1 MSWFSGTNFFILFEG
16 DFFKP
21 AVLPKSIHETR
32 QPFALLPTSRPM
44 APNREIEIP
53 ALGNAALSN
62 EFSVRKLIPF
72 LAVCLLFAAAPSWA
86 TTHTAASCSAS
97 DVQAA
102 INASVTGDVVIVPGT
117 CSASWGTQV
126 SIAATQ
132 GITVQASGTVTVSN
146 DGFIIYAGN
155 APSRITGFT
164 FTQGVAACNSAQTPI
179 ATRDDEG
186 GSMASAPWRID
197 HNTFTSTN
205 QVVDICVNENPGLID
220 NNTFNIGGAS
230 EVIHINDQ
238 GGGPSNWSDDV
249 TPGSARMT
257 YIETNTFNNTDNTY
271 LCSAEESYNDGK
283 FVFRYN
289 NLYGCQNDIH
299 GGSNGG
305 RWGEIYGNTYHIG
318 ILGSLAN
325 FVQWR
330 GGSGV
335 YFNNHSSAVSSFT
348 QFGPDC
354 PSSDTCSGTW
364 IVPKQV
370 GAGINQTTHSP
381 AYIWGND
388 SGMLPGLGVSTVPF
402 VIGGTAPVDATHCS
416 GHSGSVC
423 DYVSTSTQPST
434 LLECQSAADVSAGC
448 PVAHTYTPWVYP
460 YPLDANGM
468 PAPTGNTNQS
478 GTPGAP
484 TNLQGTVQ

>member
-1 MSWFSGTNFFILFEG
+1 MSWLFGTKSCRFFVG

-21 AVLPKSIHETR
+21 DVQSISIHETR
-32 QPFALLPTSRPM
+32 QPLALRPSGRPVAPNQKFKFTASGRAARGKEFNVKKLLP
-44 APNREIEIP
+44 
-53 ALGNAALSN
+53 LLAA
-62 EFSVRKLIPF
+62 
-72 LAVCLLFAAAPSWA
+72 CLLFAAVPSWA
-86 TTHTAASCSAS
+86 ATHAAASCSAA

-102 INASVTGDVVIVPGT
+102 INASVTGDTATVSGPCT
-117 CSASWGTQV
+117 ASWGAQV

-146 DGFIIYAGN
+146 DGFILYLGKA
-155 APSRITGFT
+155 STRITGFT
-164 FTQGVAACNSAQTPI
+164 FTQGVAACNSPQTPI
-179 ATRDDEG
+179 VTSDAQG
-186 GSMASAPWRID
+186 GSMSSAPFRID
-197 HNTFTSTN
+197 HNTFTNNS
-205 QVVDICVNENPGLID
+205 QVVDICVNEAPGLID
-220 NNTFNIGGAS
+220 DNTFNIGGAS

-249 TPGSARMT
+249 TPGSSRMT
-257 YIETNTFNNTDNTY
+257 YMETNTFNNTDSVY

-299 GGSNGG
+299 AGSNGG
-305 RWGEIYGNTYHIG
+305 RWGEIYDNTYHLG

-335 YFNNHSSAVSSFT
+335 YFNNHTSAVTSFS

-364 IVPKQV
+364 IVPNQV

-388 SGMLPGLGVSTVPF
+388 GGMLPGLGASTVSF
-402 VIGGTAPVDATHCS
+402 VIGGNAPVDATHCS
-416 GHSGSVC
+416 GHPGNVC
-423 DYVSTSTQPST
+423 DYVTASTQPST

-448 PVAHTYTPWVYP
+448 PVAHTYTPWIYP
-460 YPLDANGM
+460 YPLDTNGM
-468 PAPTGNTNQS
+468 PAPAGNTNQS